1 MPYLLISWLL
11 NPAFPSW
18 MYAWIPCSIQVGS
31 GAQASVYGVGSMCP
45 SSCSWNWASAWFLL
59 DSFFFFF
66 CLLEKSTG
74 FLGRLWTAVHP
85 SSPPGAGAV
94 SRGLGRSIRK
104 VNSHWQVLPASTA
117 VFLGSSWPEVAFRPV
132 SDGQQSNLSSMY
144 SPNPFPTYLSPWTP
158 PHLFKISSV

>member
-66 CLLEKSTG
+66 LLAWKIHWIFGKAVDSCASLQPTWSRSCFQRPWEEHQKSQFSLTSAPG
-74 FLGRLWTAVHP
+74 FYCCVFGELLT
-85 SSPPGAGAV
+85 
-94 SRGLGRSIRK
+94 RGCIQTSVWWPTIKPILHVLTQSI
-104 VNSHWQVLPASTA
+104 
-117 VFLGSSWPEVAFRPV
+117 
-132 SDGQQSNLSSMY
+132 SNLLIPLDSTTSLQ
-144 SPNPFPTYLSPWTP
+144 N
-158 PHLFKISSV
+158 